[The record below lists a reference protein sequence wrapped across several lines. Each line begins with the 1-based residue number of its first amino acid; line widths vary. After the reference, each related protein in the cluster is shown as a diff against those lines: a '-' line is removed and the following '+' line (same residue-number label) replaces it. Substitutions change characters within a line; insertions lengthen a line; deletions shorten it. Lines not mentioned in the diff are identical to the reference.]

1 MKKPKKKGV
10 LTDKEI
16 EQMLQEIEEKK
27 KKRKMRLVKR
37 VRDPETG
44 KVIET
49 IVLDELDW
57 KYNKDSNS

>member
-1 MKKPKKKGV
+1 
-10 LTDKEI
+10 
-16 EQMLQEIEEKK
+16 
-27 KKRKMRLVKR
+27 MRLVKR

-49 IVLDELDW
+49 IVLAELDW